1 MEFTMKKWL
10 FIIYMAF
17 LIFTNIVVVHAD
29 NNQVI
34 KVGYPIQRGL
44 TEKDKKGNYVGYTV
58 DYLEEIKKYT
68 GWEYEF
74 VEVDGDLNQ
83 QISTLLEMLKDGE
96 IDILGGTVYSDELA
110 KIYDY
115 PGYPYGMAYTTL
127 AVNEGN
133 AEWIS
138 DDFQNW
144 NGIKVGIY
152 PGLERREKELEKFA
166 NLNGF
171 SYELVT
177 FDEYDE
183 LMQAMED
190 GTVDATL
197 QVDISMHKGFKSI
210 AKFLPV
216 PYYFA
221 ISKNNSTLIREI
233 NSALSNINSAN
244 PYLQASLYKKYFS
257 VNNTF
262 SISEENKEYIK
273 SLGIIK
279 VLMLD
284 GNAPIQYYD
293 QGAKG
298 ISISYLEKIKETT
311 GLQYEIIVAKDYE
324 DCLKKLKENDID
336 LMIGVP
342 DNCILLS
349 EIDMTLSLPY
359 LKSHQILVSNKKG
372 DGKEDVNK
380 DFIYNTEQVLNY
392 LRKNKNETAYLDAYC
407 TSFYLQNKGK
417 YAEIVTDINDVNAI
431 QYSIG
436 LVNKDKM
443 HLLSIIN
450 SYLNSVTDEQKQEII
465 YENLVNHIDY
475 TLVDFLKVYVWQ
487 ISVVGLIL
495 VCVGAL
501 LYGRSVRI
509 KSSMMREIVLQHKRF
524 NELSNLTDECLF
536 EYSYEKDYL
545 LIQNDKIMFDHRH
558 EIKHYMTNNQYGFLK
573 DMIEK
578 KEDSSRDFLM
588 EVKNEKRWY
597 RIILKVIK
605 NENGV
610 ATYALGKICDVNR
623 EVSEHYALIE
633 KSKRD
638 ALTNLLNRAAA
649 QESINILLEMD
660 SSKGILIMFDV
671 DNFKSVN
678 DYLGHPTGDKLL
690 KEISQFIEQ
699 FFREEDIKC
708 RLGGDE
714 FLIFVHASMSVD
726 ALTEKLEEFILQANK
741 VVFDQYKEFQVSI
754 SIGAAFA
761 SQSVN
766 TYDKLYKKVD
776 AAMYVAKLGGKNGFF
791 ISDGTECM
799 RHECIGCKRHCKR
812 SEYLASK
819 K

>member
-1 MEFTMKKWL
+1 M
-10 FIIYMAF
+10 
-17 LIFTNIVVVHAD
+17 
-29 NNQVI
+29 
-34 KVGYPIQRGL
+34 
-44 TEKDKKGNYVGYTV
+44 
-58 DYLEEIKKYT
+58 
-68 GWEYEF
+68 
-74 VEVDGDLNQ
+74 
-83 QISTLLEMLKDGE
+83 
-96 IDILGGTVYSDELA
+96 
-110 KIYDY
+110 
-115 PGYPYGMAYTTL
+115 
-127 AVNEGN
+127 
-133 AEWIS
+133 
-138 DDFQNW
+138 
-144 NGIKVGIY
+144 
-152 PGLERREKELEKFA
+152 
-166 NLNGF
+166 
-171 SYELVT
+171 
-177 FDEYDE
+177 
-183 LMQAMED
+183 
-190 GTVDATL
+190 
-197 QVDISMHKGFKSI
+197 
-210 AKFLPV
+210 
-216 PYYFA
+216 
-221 ISKNNSTLIREI
+221 IREI

-417 YAEIVTDINDVNAI
+417 YAEIVTDINDVNSI

-545 LIQNDKIMFDHRH
+545 LIQNDKIMFEHRH
-558 EIKHYMTNNQYGFLK
+558 EIEHYMTSNQYGF
-573 DMIEK
+573 
-578 KEDSSRDFLM
+578 
-588 EVKNEKRWY
+588 
-597 RIILKVIK
+597 
-605 NENGV
+605 
-610 ATYALGKICDVNR
+610 
-623 EVSEHYALIE
+623 
-633 KSKRD
+633 
-638 ALTNLLNRAAA
+638 
-649 QESINILLEMD
+649 
-660 SSKGILIMFDV
+660 
-671 DNFKSVN
+671 
-678 DYLGHPTGDKLL
+678 
-690 KEISQFIEQ
+690 
-699 FFREEDIKC
+699 
-708 RLGGDE
+708 
-714 FLIFVHASMSVD
+714 
-726 ALTEKLEEFILQANK
+726 
-741 VVFDQYKEFQVSI
+741 
-754 SIGAAFA
+754 
-761 SQSVN
+761 
-766 TYDKLYKKVD
+766 
-776 AAMYVAKLGGKNGFF
+776 
-791 ISDGTECM
+791 
-799 RHECIGCKRHCKR
+799 
-812 SEYLASK
+812 
-819 K
+819 